1 MEKVINWQLH
11 EGHTIVPAFTVG
23 GVQYYGLQ
31 DSFNTFTE
39 RGFQALAV
47 YDEWNNRMTNEHLK
61 AFIDVM
67 YENMSGANGKIDL
80 MNISQLVI
88 MIKERLEWIV
98 PTADLLYKMAGVAF
112 FDEHESP
119 YIYDAKYAEKK
130 IKFWK
135 ENVDKPEVFFC
146 NVPIHLRH
154 IFPLPTISQQDLETC
169 LEVIGKIEKKQLE
182 KTIGMTSNA
191 DLRKILSMALN

>member
-47 YDEWNNRMTNEHLK
+47 YDEWNNRMTNDHLK
-61 AFIDVM
+61 AFIEVM
-67 YENMSGANGKIDL
+67 YEWMSGKNGSIDI
-80 MNISQLVI
+80 MKVGELVI
-88 MIKERLEWIV
+88 MIKERLNWIV
-98 PTADLLYKMAGVAF
+98 PTAELLYKMAGVAF

-119 YIYDAKYAEKK
+119 YVYDAKYAEKK

-135 ENVDKPEVFFC
+135 DNVDQPEVFFC
-146 NVPIHLRH
+146 NVPIALRH
-154 IFPLPTISQQDLETC
+154 IFPLPNISATDLEKC
-169 LEVIGKIEKKQLE
+169 LSLIEKTEKKQLA
-182 KTIGMTSNA
+182 KVIGWTSSET
-191 DLRKILSMALN
+191 LKQILSLV

>member
-23 GVQYYGLQ
+23 GIQYYGLQ

-47 YDEWNNRMTNEHLK
+47 YDEWNNRMTHDKLV
-61 AFIDVM
+61 AFVDVM
-67 YENMSGANGKIDL
+67 YEWISGKNGQIDI
-80 MNISQLVI
+80 MKVAEQVI
-88 MIKERLEWIV
+88 MIKERLNWIV
-98 PTADLLYKMAGVAF
+98 PTAELLYKMAGVAF

-119 YIYDAKYAEKK
+119 YVYDAKYAEKK

-146 NVPIHLRH
+146 NVPIALRH
-154 IFPLPTISQQDLETC
+154 IFPLPNISATDLEKC
-169 LEVIGKIEKKQLE
+169 LNLIEKTDERQLAKVIGWTSSETL
-182 KTIGMTSNA
+182 KTI
-191 DLRKILSMALN
+191 LSRE

>member
-1 MEKVINWQLH
+1 MDKVINWQLH

-47 YDEWNNRMTNEHLK
+47 YDEWNNRMTNDHLK

-98 PTADLLYKMAGVAF
+98 PTAELLYKMAGVAF

-130 IKFWK
+130 IKLWRD
-135 ENVDKPEVFFC
+135 NVEKPEIFFC
-146 NVPIHLRH
+146 NVPIALRH
-154 IFPLPTISQQDLETC
+154 IFPLPAISQNDLETC
-169 LEVIGKIEKKQLE
+169 LDMIGKIEKKQLE
-182 KTIGMTSNA
+182 KTIGMTSNE
-191 DLRKILSMALN
+191 DLKRILSMV

>member
-11 EGHTIVPAFTVG
+11 EGHTIIPAFTVG

-47 YDEWNNRMTNEHLK
+47 YDEWNNRMTHDKLV
-61 AFIDVM
+61 AFVDVM
-67 YENMSGANGKIDL
+67 YEWISGKNGQIDI
-80 MNISQLVI
+80 MKVAEQVI
-88 MIKERLEWIV
+88 MIKERLNWIV
-98 PTADLLYKMAGVAF
+98 PTAELLYKMAGVAF

-119 YIYDAKYAEKK
+119 YVYDAKYAEKK

-146 NVPIHLRH
+146 NVPIALRH
-154 IFPLPTISQQDLETC
+154 IFPLPNISATDLEKC
-169 LEVIGKIEKKQLE
+169 LNLIEKTDERQLAKVIGWTSSETLKQ
-182 KTIGMTSNA
+182 
-191 DLRKILSMALN
+191 ILSRE

>member
-1 MEKVINWQLH
+1 MEKIINWQLH
-11 EGHTIVPAFTVG
+11 EGHTIIPAFKVG

-39 RGFQALAV
+39 RGFQALAI
-47 YDEWNNRMTNEHLK
+47 YDEWNNRMTNDHLK

-67 YENMSGANGKIDL
+67 YENLSGKNGKVDL

-98 PTADLLYKMAGVAF
+98 PTTDLLFKMAGVAF

-135 ENVDKPEVFFC
+135 ENIDNAESFFFS
-146 NVPIHLRH
+146 VPIALRH
-154 IFPLPTISQQDLETC
+154 IFPLPHISQQDLEIC
-169 LEVIGKIEKKQLE
+169 LEVINKIEERQLQ
-182 KTIGMTSNA
+182 KVIGMTSNEG
-191 DLRKILSMALN
+191 LKTVLSTVLK

>member
-1 MEKVINWQLH
+1 MSKTINWQLH

-67 YENMSGANGKIDL
+67 YENLSGSNGKIDI

-98 PTADLLYKMAGVAF
+98 PTQDLLYKMAGVAF

-135 ENVDKPEVFFC
+135 ENIDTESNFFFS
-146 NVPIHLRH
+146 VPIHLRH
-154 IFPLPTISQQDLETC
+154 IFPLPAISQTDLETC
-169 LEVIGKIEKKQLE
+169 LEVINKIEKRQLE
-182 KTIGMTSNA
+182 KVIGMTSRE
-191 DLRKILSMALN
+191 DLKKILSMVSK